1 MKLVYSIDR
10 FEGDFAVVVCDDG
23 RVLEINVEKLGDLR
37 ERDVFSA
44 DEVDGKLYD
53 IIPLPE
59 ERERRLA
66 AARERLNIFK
76 AKSNS

>member
-66 AARERLNIFK
+66 AARERLNRFK

>member
-10 FEGDFAVVVCDDG
+10 FEGDIAVVVCDDG

-66 AARERLNIFK
+66 AARERLNRFK